1 MPESLLNVDP
11 CFRQCHCWSMSRA
24 GARTIGWISR
34 IPVANWVSI
43 SLRLLVSQEK
53 VAFVVQTDTLFAAS
67 LGIVG
72 EIFLPGDAR
81 TVVAV
86 HVRENKVGVP
96 YAIGC
101 EDITRGHR
109 HEMKGCMIPSE

>member
-1 MPESLLNVDP
+1 MFPPVPLLVNVKG
-11 CFRQCHCWSMSRA
+11 R
-24 GARTIGWISR
+24 GAD
-34 IPVANWVSI
+34 NWVDIKDPGSELGQHITSI
-43 SLRLLVSQEK
+43 VSQRREGRICCK
-53 VAFVVQTDTLFAAS
+53 TDTFFAAS
-67 LGIVG
+67 LGSVG

-101 EDITRGHR
+101 EDIARGHH
-109 HEMKGCMIPSE
+109 HEIEGCMIPSE